1 MASIPIISISPLFA
15 AHKGTKSVDEAIA
28 KAAFDI
34 GFMIVNGHPS
44 ELPVGQF
51 ERELLLKIF
60 ELTDEDARSLW
71 KRNFAPENEHIYR
84 GWFPLSSSKA
94 RNREGFEIGPDI
106 LRAIPAG
113 CNDDLLYEATPFPSE
128 SQLPDGWRVA
138 AKGYYSGM
146 ERIGNAILASISRS
160 LHISET
166 IFEDAFRDGIS
177 TLRLLHYP
185 GRDQQEQLPED
196 VPDRNVEIGGVRKE
210 QVSRAHVDS
219 GLLTILAVCGVDGL
233 QVQNSDG
240 NWQDV
245 PLVEDSFVI
254 NFGGLLE
261 RWIGGKIKATRHR
274 VIGQN
279 QKRYSVPF
287 FFEPR
292 PSTLI
297 EPLPITG
304 IEPFEPF
311 LYGDH
316 LWATTTKFIEN
327 YGLEHLRP
335 PRAPYTDPLAS

>member
-1 MASIPIISISPLFA
+1 MASIPIISISTLFA
-15 AHKGTKSVDEAIA
+15 DHEGTRSVGEAIGR
-28 KAAFDI
+28 AAFDI
-34 GFMIVNGHPS
+34 GFMIVRGHPS

-51 ERELLLKIF
+51 ERKLLLKIF
-60 ELTDEDARSLW
+60 ELPEEEARSLW
-71 KRNFAPENEHIYR
+71 KRNFAPENKHIYR

-94 RNREGFEIGPDI
+94 RNREGFEIGPDV
-106 LRAIPAG
+106 LRPIPAG
-113 CNDDLLYEATPFPSE
+113 YHDDLLYEATPLPSE
-128 SQLPDGWRVA
+128 NQLPEGWFEA
-138 AKGYYSGM
+138 AKGYYAGM
-146 ERIGNAILASISRS
+146 ESIGKAILASISRN
-160 LHISET
+160 LHISEV

-185 GRDQQEQLPED
+185 GRDQQEELPD
-196 VPDRNVEIGGVRKE
+196 DFPDRNVEIGGVKKE
-210 QVSRAHVDS
+210 QVARAHVDS
-219 GLLTILAVCGVDGL
+219 GLLTILAVCGVKGL
-233 QVQNSDG
+233 QAQDSDG
-240 NWQDV
+240 NWLDV
-245 PLVEDSFVI
+245 PLVEDSFVV

-261 RWIGGKIKATRHR
+261 RWTGGKIKATRHR

-297 EPLPITG
+297 EPLPIAG

-316 LWATTTKFIEN
+316 LWATTTKFVEN

-335 PRAPYTDPLAS
+335 HRAPYTDPLAS